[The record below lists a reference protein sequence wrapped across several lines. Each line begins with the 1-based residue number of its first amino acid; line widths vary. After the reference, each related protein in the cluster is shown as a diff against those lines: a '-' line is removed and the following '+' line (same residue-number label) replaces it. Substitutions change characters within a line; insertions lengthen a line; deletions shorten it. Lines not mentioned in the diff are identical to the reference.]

1 MDPYKTTLHVR
12 RVVKLTRWGRVN
24 LEDVIGQLDGITM
37 LLVRSEALETF
48 ERQDRRH
55 ALQRNS
61 NARLLFCGTC
71 VRKSSWNGS

>member
-1 MDPYKTTLHVR
+1 M
-12 RVVKLTRWGRVN
+12 N
-24 LEDVIGQLDGITM
+24 LEDVIGQPNGITM
-37 LLVRSEALETF
+37 LLVRSGALETF
-48 ERQDRRH
+48 ELDMGH